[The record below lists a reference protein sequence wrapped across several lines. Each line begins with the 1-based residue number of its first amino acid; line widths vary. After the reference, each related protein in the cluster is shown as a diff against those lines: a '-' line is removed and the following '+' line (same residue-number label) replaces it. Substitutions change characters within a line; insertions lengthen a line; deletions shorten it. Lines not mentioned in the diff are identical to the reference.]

1 MYEIGTVSLSKTTRL
16 KPTFKLIFNLFCLV
30 FSTALWSQ
38 HSSICTV
45 ELNADA
51 KTLTVQQEL
60 IYFNQSNDTLQKI
73 ILNDWNNAY
82 SDKYSPLGK
91 RFSDEFVRNF
101 HLAKEQERGFTTDLT
116 FIDQNKIFLDW
127 SRTSDHP
134 DLIELVLRNELLPLQ
149 KLSIFIT
156 YKIKLPSDQFTGYG
170 YNDEGNFTLKDW
182 LITPARFNDSHFALY
197 SNVNLDDN
205 ANAISNY
212 ELRLSFPKNYEVIS
226 DLDIVSN
233 SDSSLT
239 LVGKKRS
246 KFSIYVSKKSDF
258 ERFILPNLNV
268 ETNLKEKNLNAIKK
282 ALLIKQ
288 ITEYVSEHI
297 GKYPYQNIVISQ
309 VDYERNPF
317 YGLNQL
323 PSFISP
329 FPDDFMF
336 EIKFLKTYLNTFLQ
350 SSLTLDK
357 RKDNWIYDGLQVYTM
372 MKYIDEYYPDM
383 KMMGNVAK
391 LKILKSFNIV
401 NVDFNEQ
408 YSYFYMLMARKNLDQ
423 PIGESKDKLIKF
435 NEQIAGKYRA
445 GLSLNYLDHYLENGV
460 VQKSIHDFYRLNQE
474 KKVTETDFE
483 SLLKR
488 STPKNIDWFFKTI
501 IHSREIVDYKFSEVN
516 KTKDS
521 ITFSIKNKT
530 NTTVP
535 IPVYGLSNNE
545 IVFKKW
551 YSNISTDS
559 TFTVARNDVDKIVL
573 NYENE
578 VPEFNLRNNWKS
590 LKGFYPN
597 NRPFKFV
604 LMKDLEDPYYNQ
616 ILYVPTISYTLYD
629 GISPGLRIHNKTILD
644 KPFNFDVNPIYSPK
658 TSSLTGHFSFAVNQF
673 NRDSNLYNMRY
684 AISGTYLHYSEDA
697 AYFKFNPVVLFRIR
711 EDEFRN
717 NRKQAIQLRQVM
729 VNLEPSKFVTEFDG
743 NQESYNVFNAKYF
756 NTKTELTQHVNFVSD
771 LQLAS
776 KFGKASVELEYRRL
790 FNNNRTVNLR
800 LFAGTFMYNK
810 TNSDFYSF
818 GLDRASDYLFDYN
831 YYGRSEKTGIFSQ
844 QLILAE
850 GAFKSKLEDGFA
862 NQWMMTT
869 NAGFN
874 IWNWVEVYGDLGFVK
889 NKNRNAKFVYDSGIR
904 LNLVTD
910 YFELYF
916 PVYSN
921 NGWEIA
927 DKNYQENIRF
937 IVTLDPRILVNL
949 FTRKWF

>member
-1 MYEIGTVSLSKTTRL
+1 MKDFSLKTTRL
-16 KPTFKLIFNLFCLV
+16 KRTSILLFNVLCIV
-30 FSTALWSQ
+30 IPATLWSQ

-45 ELNADA
+45 ELNPE
-51 KTLTVQQEL
+51 KKIITVQQEL

-101 HLAKEQERGFTTDLT
+101 HLAKVEERGFTTDLT
-116 FIDQNKIFLDW
+116 FIDNNKMFLDW

-134 DLIELVLRNELLPLQ
+134 DLIELLLRTPLLPRQ
-149 KLSIFIT
+149 KFSLFIT
-156 YKIKLPSDQFTGYG
+156 YKIKLPSDKFTGYG
-170 YNDEGNFTLKDW
+170 YNANGNFMLKDW
-182 LITPARFNDSHFALY
+182 LLTPARYNDGHFVQY

-205 ANAISNY
+205 ANAISDY
-212 ELRLSFPKNYEVIS
+212 TIDFSIPKNYELIT
-226 DLDIVSN
+226 DLNKKNIN
-233 SDSSLT
+233 SAKVT
-239 LVGKKRS
+239 VEGKQRA
-246 KFSIYVSKKSDF
+246 KFSVYLTKKSDF
-258 ERFILPNLNV
+258 ELFILPA
-268 ETNLKEKNLNAIKK
+268 LKVQTDIKDNNLNAIKK

-288 ITEYVSEHI
+288 ITEFVESHI
-297 GKYPYQNIVISQ
+297 GTYPYQNIVISQ
-309 VDYERNPF
+309 NDYERNPF

-336 EIKFLKTYLNTFLQ
+336 EIKFLKTYLSKFLQ
-350 SSLTLDK
+350 NTLTLDE
-357 RKDNWIYDGLQVYTM
+357 RKDSWIYDGLQVYTM
-372 MKYIDEYYPDM
+372 MKYIDNYYPEM
-383 KMMGNVAK
+383 KMMGNVSK
-391 LKILKSFNIV
+391 LKVLKSFNLI
-401 NVDFNEQ
+401 NVKFNEQ

-423 PIGESKDKLIKF
+423 PIGESKERLIKF
-435 NEQIAGKYRA
+435 NEQIASKYRA
-445 GLSLNYLDHYLENGV
+445 GLSLNYLDHYLEKNIV
-460 VQKSIHDFYRLNQE
+460 NESIQEFYALNQE
-474 KKVTETDFE
+474 KMVAEADFE
-483 SLLKR
+483 ALMKHK
-488 STPKNIDWFFKTI
+488 TPKNIDWFFKTI
-501 IHSREIVDYKFSEVN
+501 IHSRDIVDYKFADVS
-516 KTKDS
+516 KTADS
-521 ITFSIKNKT
+521 ITFTIKNKT
-530 NTTVP
+530 NTSVP
-535 IPVYGLSNNE
+535 IPVYGLNDNK
-545 IVFKKW
+545 IIFKKW
-551 YSNISTDS
+551 YADITTDS
-559 TFTVARNDVDKIVL
+559 TFTIPRNNVDKIVL

-616 ILYVPTISYTLYD
+616 ILYVPTLSYTLYD

-644 KPFNFDVNPIYSPK
+644 KPFNFDINPIYSPK
-658 TSSLTGHFSFAVNQF
+658 TSSLTGHFSFAVNKF
-673 NRDSNLYNMRY
+673 RRESNLYNIRY
-684 AISGTYLHYSEDA
+684 ALNGTYLHYTEDA
-697 AYFKFNPVVLFRIR
+697 AYFKFNPVVLFKIR
-711 EDEFRN
+711 EDDFRS
-717 NRKQAIQLRQVM
+717 NRKQAIQIRQVM

-743 NQESYNVFNAKYF
+743 NAESYNVFNAKYF
-756 NTKTELTQHVNFVSD
+756 NTKTELTHHFNFTSD
-771 LQLAS
+771 LQFAS
-776 KFGKASVELEYRRL
+776 KFGKTSIEVEYRRL
-790 FNNNRTVNLR
+790 FNNNRTINLR
-800 LFAGTFMYNK
+800 LFAGTFLYNS

-850 GAFKSKLEDGFA
+850 GAFKSKLENSFA
-862 NQWMMTT
+862 NQWILTT

-874 IWNWVEVYGDLGFVK
+874 IWNWVEVYGDVGFIK
-889 NKNRNAKFVYDSGIR
+889 NTTSNAKFVYDSGVR

-927 DKNYQENIRF
+927 DKNYQEKIRF
-937 IVTLDPRILVNL
+937 IITLDPKILVNL

>member
-1 MYEIGTVSLSKTTRL
+1 MKLTL
-16 KPTFKLIFNLFCLV
+16 KRFSILTCLV
-30 FSTALWSQ
+30 FSSMLWSQ
-38 HSSICTV
+38 HSSISTV
-45 ELNADA
+45 ELNPDK

-60 IYFNQSNDTLQKI
+60 IYFNQSTDTLQKI

-101 HLAKEQERGFTTDLT
+101 HLAKEEERGFTTDLT
-116 FIDQNKIFLDW
+116 FIDQNKMFLDW

-134 DLIELVLRNELLPLQ
+134 DLVEVVLRDALLPMQ

-156 YKIKLPSDQFTGYG
+156 YKIKLPSDKFTGYG
-170 YNDEGNFTLKDW
+170 YNDDGSIMLKDW
-182 LITPARFNDSHFALY
+182 LLTPARFNDDHFVMY

-205 ANAISNY
+205 ANAVTDYQITFA
-212 ELRLSFPKNYEVIS
+212 LPKNYQLITDLNQIKQSESKVILS
-226 DLDIVSN
+226 
-233 SDSSLT
+233 
-239 LVGKKRS
+239 GKNRS
-246 KFSIYVSKKSDF
+246 KFAIYLTKKSDF
-258 ERFILPNLNV
+258 ELFILPGAKVQTDIKDN
-268 ETNLKEKNLNAIKK
+268 NLNAIKK

-288 ITEYVSEHI
+288 ITEYVAAHI
-297 GKYPYQNIVISQ
+297 GKYPHENIVVSQ
-309 VDYERNPF
+309 HDYERNPF

-336 EIKFLKTYLNTFLQ
+336 EIKFLKTYLNQFLQ
-350 SSLTLDK
+350 NTLTLDE
-357 RKDNWIYDGLQVYTM
+357 RKDSWIYNGFQVYTM
-372 MKYIDEYYPDM
+372 MKYIDEYYPNM
-383 KMMGNVAK
+383 KMMGNVSK
-391 LKILKSFNIV
+391 LKVLKSFNLV

-423 PIGESKDKLIKF
+423 PIGESKEKLIKF
-435 NEQIAGKYRA
+435 NEQIASKYRA
-445 GLSLNYLDHYLENGV
+445 GLSLNYLDHYLENGI
-460 VQKSIHDFYRLNQE
+460 VQQSIHDFYNLNQQQ
-474 KKVTETDFE
+474 KVTETDFAAI
-483 SLLKR
+483 LKHKA
-488 STPKNIDWFFKTI
+488 PVDINWFFETI
-501 IHSREIVDYKFSEVN
+501 IHSRDIVDYKFSDVT

-521 ITFSIKNKT
+521 ITFTIRNKT

-535 IPVYGLSNNE
+535 IPVYGLNNNQV
-545 IVFKKW
+545 IFKKW

-559 TFTVARNDVDKIVL
+559 TFTVSRNNVDKIVL

-578 VPEFNLRNNWKS
+578 VPEFNLRNNWRS
-590 LKGFYPN
+590 LTGLFPN

-616 ILYVPTISYTLYD
+616 ILYVPTLSYTLYD

-658 TSSLTGHFSFAVNQF
+658 TSSLTGHFSFAVNEF
-673 NRDSNLYNMRY
+673 NRESNLYNVRY
-684 AISGTYLHYSEDA
+684 AISGTYLHYAEDA
-697 AYFKFNPVVLFRIR
+697 AYFKFNPAVLFRIR
-711 EDEFRN
+711 QDDFRN
-717 NRKQAIQLRQVM
+717 NRKQAIQIRQVM
-729 VNLEPSKFVTEFDG
+729 VNLEPSQLVTEFDG
-743 NQESYNVFNAKYF
+743 NQESYNVFNVKYF
-756 NTKTELTQHVNFVSD
+756 NTKTELTQHFNFVSD
-771 LQLAS
+771 LQLS
-776 KFGKASVELEYRRL
+776 PKFVKTSVEIEYRRL
-790 FNNNRTVNLR
+790 FNNNRTINLR
-800 LFAGTFMYNK
+800 LFAGTFLYNT

-844 QLILAE
+844 QIIVAE
-850 GAFKSKLEDGFA
+850 GAFKSKLDNPFA
-862 NQWMMTT
+862 NQWMVTT
-869 NAGFN
+869 NAGIN

-889 NKNRNAKFVYDSGIR
+889 NTNRNARFVYDSGIR

-921 NGWEIA
+921 NGWEIT

-937 IVTLDPRILVNL
+937 IVTLDPKVLVNL

>member
-1 MYEIGTVSLSKTTRL
+1 MNDFFQKTICLKPNFKLFFSLFSLVFASLS
-16 KPTFKLIFNLFCLV
+16 
-30 FSTALWSQ
+30 WSQ

-45 ELNADA
+45 ELNVDK

-60 IYFNQSNDTLQKI
+60 IYFNQSNDTLRKI

-82 SDKYSPLGK
+82 SDKYSPLGN

-101 HLAKEQERGFTTDLT
+101 HLAKDEERGSTTDLT
-116 FIDQNKIFLDW
+116 FIDQNKMFLDW

-134 DLIELVLRNELLPLQ
+134 DLIELVLREKLLPRQ
-149 KLSIFIT
+149 KFSIFIT
-156 YKIKLPSDQFTGYG
+156 YKIKLPSDKFTGYG
-170 YNDEGNFTLKDW
+170 YNENGNFMLKDW
-182 LITPARFNDSHFALY
+182 LITPARFNNDHFAMY
-197 SNVNLDDN
+197 SNVNLDDSS
-205 ANAISNY
+205 NAISDYEINLTIPQNY
-212 ELRLSFPKNYEVIS
+212 ELTS
-226 DLDIVSN
+226 DLNTISIHN
-233 SDSSLT
+233 K
-239 LVGKKRS
+239 LVLKGEKRS
-246 KFSIYVSKKSDF
+246 QISIYLSKSSDF
-258 ERFILPNLNV
+258 RSFILSDLKVQTNIKENNLN
-268 ETNLKEKNLNAIKK
+268 EIKK

-288 ITEYVSEHI
+288 ITEYVEKNI
-297 GKYPYQNIVISQ
+297 GQYPHENIVISQ
-309 VDYERNPF
+309 ADYERNPF

-329 FPDDFMF
+329 FPDDFVF

-350 SSLTLDK
+350 NSMTLDE
-357 RKDNWIYDGLQVYTM
+357 RKDNWIYDGIQVYTM
-372 MKYIDEYYPDM
+372 MKYIDEYYPNM
-383 KMMGNVAK
+383 KMMGSVAK
-391 LKILKSFNIV
+391 LKILKSFNLV
-401 NVDFNEQ
+401 NLDFNEQ

-423 PIGESKDKLIKF
+423 PIGESKDNLIKF
-435 NEQIAGKYRA
+435 NEQIASKYRA
-445 GLSLNYLDHYLENGV
+445 GLSLNYLDHYLESNIV
-460 VQKSIHDFYRLNQE
+460 PQSIQQFYLLNQE

-483 SLLKR
+483 SILK
-488 STPKNIDWFFKTI
+488 SKAQVDIDWFFKTI
-501 IHSREIVDYKFSEVN
+501 IHSRDIVDYKFSEVT
-516 KTKDS
+516 KTNDS
-521 ITFSIKNKT
+521 ITFTIKNKT

-535 IPVYGLSNNE
+535 IPVYGLNNNQV
-545 IVFKKW
+545 VFKKW
-551 YSNISTDS
+551 YAGISTDS
-559 TFTVARNDVDKIVL
+559 TFTIARNNANKIVL

-629 GISPGLRIHNKTILD
+629 GLSPGFRFHNKTILD
-644 KPFNFDVNPIYSPK
+644 KPFNFDVNPIYSPN
-658 TSSLTGHFSFAVNQF
+658 TQSLTGHFSFHVNQF
-673 NRDSNLYNMRY
+673 NRESNWFHTRY
-684 AISGTYLHYSEDA
+684 SLSGTYLHYAEDA
-697 AYFKFNPVVLFRIR
+697 AYFKLNPVLIFRIR
-711 EDEFRN
+711 EDDLRD
-717 NRKQAIQLRQVM
+717 NRFQAIQIRQVM
-729 VNLEPSKFVTEFDG
+729 VNLEPSQYLTELDG

-756 NTKTELTQHVNFVSD
+756 NTKTELTKHVNLIAD
-771 LQLAS
+771 LQIAS
-776 KFGKASVELEYRRL
+776 KFGKASFEMEFRRL
-790 FNNNRTVNLR
+790 FNNNRTINLR
-800 LFAGTFMYNK
+800 LFAGTFLYNN
-810 TNSDFYSF
+810 TNSDFFSF

-850 GAFKSKLEDGFA
+850 GAFKSKLDTPFA
-862 NQWMMTT
+862 NQWMVTT
-869 NAGFN
+869 NVGFN

-889 NKNRNAKFVYDSGIR
+889 NTNRNAKFVYDSGVR

-927 DKNYQENIRF
+927 NKNYQENIRF